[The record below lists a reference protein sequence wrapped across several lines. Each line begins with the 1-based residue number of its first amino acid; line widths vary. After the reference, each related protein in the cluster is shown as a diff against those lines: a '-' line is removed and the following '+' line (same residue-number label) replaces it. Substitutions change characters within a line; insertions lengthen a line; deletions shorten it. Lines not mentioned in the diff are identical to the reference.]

1 MLIGVFALDGSA
13 HQNIHLI
20 TKRQEQL
27 KCSLE
32 QYPKLFA
39 VALVSSIYLQCTLN
53 YVL

>member
-1 MLIGVFALDGSA
+1 MLIGALNLDGYA

-27 KCSLE
+27 KCSLQ

-39 VALVSSIYLQCTLN
+39 VALVSSIYLQCTSN